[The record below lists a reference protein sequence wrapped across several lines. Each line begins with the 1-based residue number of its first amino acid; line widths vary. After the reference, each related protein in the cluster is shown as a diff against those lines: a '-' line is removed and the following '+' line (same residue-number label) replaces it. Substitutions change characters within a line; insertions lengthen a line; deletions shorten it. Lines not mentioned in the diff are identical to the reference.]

1 VSAQKLLLLRSGTGH
16 YFLFITGHNFK
27 RQNKTGPW
35 QKKPTLT
42 GGTKRYK
49 SQKKQKNPNKAAS
62 RIEDLHEHWL
72 VNNAAAEER
81 TPTAVT
87 LTRKLHLEA
96 THGS

>member
-1 VSAQKLLLLRSGTGH
+1 MAKKTYLNWR
-16 YFLFITGHNFK
+16 
-27 RQNKTGPW
+27 NKKIKK
-35 QKKPTLT
+35 QKK
-42 GGTKRYK
+42 K
-49 SQKKQKNPNKAAS
+49 KNPNKAAS